1 MGYKDLPSWQKK
13 KYDELI
19 PSERGEFTA
28 RYNPRARHI
37 YF

>member
-1 MGYKDLPSWQKK
+1 MDNDIQK